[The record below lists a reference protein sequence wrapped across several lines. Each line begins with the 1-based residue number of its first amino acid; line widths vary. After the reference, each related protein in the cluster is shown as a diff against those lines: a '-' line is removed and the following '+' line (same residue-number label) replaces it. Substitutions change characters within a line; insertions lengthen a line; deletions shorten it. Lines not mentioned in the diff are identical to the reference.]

1 MKQTSLAPSLSSC
14 SSRLGARCAGALFA
28 ALAVFV
34 AAPSTAHAAPGSR
47 LGVDLDYINDINE
60 DFSEAGKGVALRYG
74 YKLDLLVLSV
84 TPEVGLGGYW
94 FGGAADPRILQ
105 GFVGGRATF
114 GKVLEP
120 GVFAHLGYGSMKV
133 LDESRG
139 GTSIDAGVTLDLT
152 MLPFIDLGVHAAY
165 DAFLVKDEDAF
176 DWFRVGAHAALAF

>member
-1 MKQTSLAPSLSSC
+1 MKQTSLVPSLSC
-14 SSRLGARCAGALFA
+14 ASRFAARCLGALFA
-28 ALAVFV
+28 AIAVV
-34 AAPSTAHAAPGSR
+34 AACPSTAHAGTGSR
-47 LGVDLDYINDINE
+47 LGLDLDYINDINE
-60 DFSEAGKGVALRYG
+60 DASGPGKGLALRYG

-94 FGGAADPRILQ
+94 FGEPFEPRILQ

-133 LDESRG
+133 VDESRG

-165 DAFLVKDEDAF
+165 DAFLIKDEDAF

>member
-1 MKQTSLAPSLSSC
+1 MKQMSLTLSSYG
-14 SSRLGARCAGALFA
+14 SRLVARCAGALLG
-28 ALAVFV
+28 ALAVF
-34 AAPSTAHAAPGSR
+34 AACPREAHAGMGSR

-60 DFSEAGKGVALRYG
+60 DGVGGGQGVALRYG
-74 YKLDLLVLSV
+74 YKLDLLVLSL
-84 TPEVGLGGYW
+84 TPEAGLGGYW
-94 FGGAADPRILQ
+94 FGEPAEPRILQ

-120 GVFAHLGYGSMKV
+120 GVFAHIGYGSMKV

-152 MLPFIDLGVHAAY
+152 ILPFIDLGVHAAY
-165 DAFLVKDEDAF
+165 DAFLIKDEDAF